1 MSKNKTLGEL
11 APAERLRELEN
22 QIVLGGAEGDMRCK
36 ICEQHL
42 PLPPVP
48 LDAEVWAL
56 ALMATGRAHAVGHL
70 IEEAQRRGA
79 AGRPNSVS

>member
-1 MSKNKTLGEL
+1 MLKNKTLGEL

-42 PLPPVP
+42 PLPPIP
-48 LDAEVWAL
+48 LDVEVWAL
-56 ALMATGRAHAVGHL
+56 AHQEVDQGEPDDGGQIRP
-70 IEEAQRRGA
+70 AQD
-79 AGRPNSVS
+79 

>member
-1 MSKNKTLGEL
+1 MSRTSDSR
-11 APAERLRELEN
+11 ERQLRELEH

-42 PLPPVP
+42 PLPPTP

-56 ALMATGRAHAVGHL
+56 ALQTTGRAHAVGHL
-70 IEEAQRRGA
+70 IEEAQV
-79 AGRPNSVS
+79 PLFNS